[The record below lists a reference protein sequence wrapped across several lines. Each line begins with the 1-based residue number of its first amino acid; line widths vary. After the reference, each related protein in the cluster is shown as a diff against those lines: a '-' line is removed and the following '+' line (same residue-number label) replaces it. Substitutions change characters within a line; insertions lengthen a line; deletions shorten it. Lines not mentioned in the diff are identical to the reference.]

1 MLIFIIYIASLSKDP
16 YKTFLVYVIVNP
28 IINKNFAILSQ
39 PGLPLLSLDM
49 AICIYTFFY
58 FRIYKKNEI
67 REIKTF
73 PLIIA
78 FYFYLSSLLLTTLFS
93 SFPFGQSIV
102 KSISYIN
109 DEWLFLILFWMIIIS
124 KKDLQFILKSY
135 LILFGIMSLYGIIEK
150 YLGYNPIIGME
161 SSWIVDVNKVTAWSY
176 LNADRLG
183 MNRVQSLTTHPIT
196 YGALLVIILIS
207 SLFMLINYENWK
219 PKFKLILP
227 ILILLIFN
235 IFFTNSRSPLVFLMI
250 GAIGLIN
257 FKNKIFVR
265 YLIPFILILALSLFV
280 FNDYISSY
288 YGNLASLKNINQS
301 SVSGSD
307 LPMRISQ
314 IMLTFS
320 LINQS
325 LLLGL
330 GLGSF
335 NLTAAAVTDLF
346 GGESVWIQYFLE
358 RGIWGGVCYII
369 FIISMY
375 KNFRIKSN
383 LWLNS
388 FFFFMI
394 SGWVFFSS
402 ATGEMG
408 TRILF
413 LTVMLII
420 YQLFEPIFEPNG
432 K

>member
-1 MLIFIIYIASLSKDP
+1 
-16 YKTFLVYVIVNP
+16 
-28 IINKNFAILSQ
+28 
-39 PGLPLLSLDM
+39 
-49 AICIYTFFY
+49 
-58 FRIYKKNEI
+58 
-67 REIKTF
+67 
-73 PLIIA
+73 
-78 FYFYLSSLLLTTLFS
+78 
-93 SFPFGQSIV
+93 
-102 KSISYIN
+102 
-109 DEWLFLILFWMIIIS
+109 
-124 KKDLQFILKSY
+124 
-135 LILFGIMSLYGIIEK
+135 
-150 YLGYNPIIGME
+150 
-161 SSWIVDVNKVTAWSY
+161 
-176 LNADRLG
+176 
-183 MNRVQSLTTHPIT
+183 
-196 YGALLVIILIS
+196 
-207 SLFMLINYENWK
+207 
-219 PKFKLILP
+219 
-227 ILILLIFN
+227 
-235 IFFTNSRSPLVFLMI
+235 
-250 GAIGLIN
+250 
-257 FKNKIFVR
+257 
-265 YLIPFILILALSLFV
+265 LILALSLFV